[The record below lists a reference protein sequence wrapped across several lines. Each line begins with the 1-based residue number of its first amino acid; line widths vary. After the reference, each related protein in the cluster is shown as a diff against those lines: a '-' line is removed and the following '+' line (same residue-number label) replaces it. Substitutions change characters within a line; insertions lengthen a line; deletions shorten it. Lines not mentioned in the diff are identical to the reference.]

1 MHERRSFDR
10 HDTGVRTQLKFLDT
24 SAARG
29 PPRRSQLDEK
39 YLRTIHCS
47 SGGHLQAAIIH
58 RFSFRTF
65 LRLSDYTIYIL
76 AVTTIGSM
84 ATRVGIPRNPH
95 LKQGVETRSPR
106 LNYSPRFALKGV
118 PHLAKCTLCLR
129 RYRNCLPRRYTTM
142 HLRQFLHPV

>member
-29 PPRRSQLDEK
+29 PPGRSLDEK
-39 YLRTIHCS
+39 YLRTICS

-58 RFSFRTF
+58 RVSFRTF
-65 LRLSDYTIYIL
+65 LWLSDYAIYIGCYNYWEHGYTSRNITESPFE
-76 AVTTIGSM
+76 ARGGDQTTSSQLQ
-84 ATRVGIPRNPH
+84 P
-95 LKQGVETRSPR
+95 
-106 LNYSPRFALKGV
+106 ALRAKRGTASSQMHPV
-118 PHLAKCTLCLR
+118 PAAGTGTACLG
-129 RYRNCLPRRYTTM
+129 RYTTM